1 MTTVASLS
9 RKPSHHCDAPWL
21 SRGHDSRR
29 SPTGRPRSHRGGSTC
44 WSPNRSSGSDSNW
57 RFVAP
62 RNGWAA
68 SECQKVFTDFRDGA
82 GQPLQSKLDALQKTG
97 AEFLT
102 WLRFSEGGGLP
113 MCERNPH
120 VAAFTQPGSRV
131 VQVCGAAF
139 APRSV
144 RDPLANEVLV
154 DTHELLHTLGLE
166 ENPPSSAGISR
177 GVLVRCAAEHHFNP
191 SATYKSDSERR

>member
-9 RKPSHHCDAPWL
+9 ASLLTTVTLMALAGPRLQAIADGPPTIAPGRFHVL
-21 SRGHDSRR
+21 VSQPVVRQRLELALRGAAERL
-29 SPTGRPRSHRGGSTC
+29 GG
-44 WSPNRSSGSDSNW
+44 
-57 RFVAP
+57 
-62 RNGWAA
+62 

-144 RDPLANEVLV
+144 RDPLANEVLII
-154 DTHELLHTLGLE
+154 HELLHTLGLE
-166 ENPPSSAGISR
+166 ENPPSSAEISR